1 VQHCLAQKQGCHK
14 KLTAM
19 IFISLMAVTNLL
31 LQQEIQPLKLA
42 KRCAVLS
49 KLCGQILGNFQWLN

>member
-1 VQHCLAQKQGCHK
+1 MIEQDFSTKKKGCRE

-31 LQQEIQPLKLA
+31 LQQNIQPLKLA
-42 KRCAVLS
+42 KRCDVLS
-49 KLCGQILGNFQWLN
+49 RLWVDFR